1 MLNAM
6 LAWYNCLQQRLR
18 GKGGSTKRIDMPCI
32 DIRAVTNQLL
42 VYAKIQNIENGRL
55 LIVVKNC

>member
-42 VYAKIQNIENGRL
+42 VYAKIQ
-55 LIVVKNC
+55 KN